1 MPETSATI
9 PAQRGSFRLAAA
21 LLCGA
26 LFVGLAVLLK
36 DQQAEILSTTQVA
49 SQLDGEG
56 KLRPLAEVVETTRAL
71 KLVTLTIDSRVR
83 TKVRDERWRGTAS
96 AVVEAPVRY
105 VYGVDLA
112 GLDPDAIRLG
122 KVLGI
127 YEITIPRPTRIATEV
142 DGSHPVEEVVEVSG
156 TRFKSR
162 AGEYYLGL
170 ARKEIYDE
178 ARKSTLPREI
188 LEEIDTKTRE
198 QVETLVRR
206 FVGPS
211 AEVRVRF
218 NGQRPDPTI
227 KKTTDQSNNSNED
240 RGKG

>member
-1 MPETSATI
+1 MSGTMPSRWGY
-9 PAQRGSFRLAAA
+9 PGPAA
-21 LLCGA
+21 LLFGLA
-26 LFVGLAVLLK
+26 LFGGLALLLHN
-36 DQQAEILSTTQVA
+36 QQAEILSTTNPA
-49 SQLDGEG
+49 SQLDEQG

-71 KLVTLTIDSRVR
+71 KLVTLTIDSRVK

-112 GLDPDAIRLG
+112 GLDPDAIRVG
-122 KVLGI
+122 RILGI
-127 YEITIPRPTRIATEV
+127 YEITIPHPVRIATEV

-156 TRFKSR
+156 TRLKSR

-170 ARKEIYDE
+170 ARKEIYEE
-178 ARKSTLPREI
+178 ARKSTLPREV

-211 AEVRVRF
+211 AQVRVKF
-218 NGQRPDPTI
+218 STKAQNP
-227 KKTTDQSNNSNED
+227 
-240 RGKG
+240 

>member
-1 MPETSATI
+1 MPDPSGI
-9 PAQRGSFRLAAA
+9 PEQNRGRAGLAS
-21 LLCGA
+21 LLLGGA
-26 LFVGLAVLLK
+26 LFAGLAMLLK
-36 DQQAEILSTTQVA
+36 DQQGEILSTSQLA

-71 KLVTLTIDSRVR
+71 KLMTVTIDSRVR

-122 KVLGI
+122 KILGL
-127 YEITIPRPTRIATEV
+127 YEITIPHPQRIATEV
-142 DGSHPVEEVVEVSG
+142 DSSHPIEEVVEVTG

-170 ARKEIYDE
+170 ARKELYDE
-178 ARKSTLPREI
+178 ARKSTLPKET
-188 LEEIDTKTRE
+188 LDEIDTTTRE

-211 AEVRVRF
+211 AEV
-218 NGQRPDPTI
+218 
-227 KKTTDQSNNSNED
+227 
-240 RGKG
+240 